1 MKEKRMFVDIVF
13 SIIVNK
19 KLVDYI
25 VYLFQIKFEF
35 IINFSIIEIIIISI
49 IKKLLF
55 KNNYYLI

>member
-35 IINFSIIEIIIISI
+35 ILIFLFIIEIIIISI
-49 IKKLLF
+49 IIIIQK
-55 KNNYYLI
+55 

>member
-1 MKEKRMFVDIVF
+1 MFVDIVF

-35 IINFSIIEIIIISI
+35 IINFSIEIIISI
-49 IKKLLF
+49 IIIIQKK
-55 KNNYYLI
+55 K